1 MKKILTHLFQ
11 HQKLS
16 RSEAKETL
24 IHISKGAYNEA
35 QVAAFITVF
44 QMRPISEHE
53 LQGFSEA
60 MLELCIPV
68 DLAGMPTI
76 DLCGTGGDNKNTFN
90 ISTLSSFVVAGAGY
104 KVTKH
109 GNYGVSSKCGSSD
122 LLETVGYR
130 FTNDVDQL
138 KRQLDKSNICFLHAP
153 LFHPAMKAI
162 APIRKQLGVKTFFNM
177 LGPLVN
183 PTQPIYQ
190 VAGVFS
196 LELARLY
203 TYIFMQ
209 RPGKRFAVIHS
220 LDGYDEISLTG
231 DFKMKTQSGD
241 FMLNAKDLGLDNVKA
256 EAIHGGETKDDAAA
270 IFMQVLKGTGSPSQV
285 AAVSANAGAAIHVF
299 DPGLS
304 IKDAILKAKESIES
318 GSAYDSFKNLISLTV

>member
-1 MKKILTHLFQ
+1 MKKILSHLFQ

-16 RSEAKETL
+16 REAAKETL
-24 IHISKGAYNEA
+24 INISRGAYNDA
-35 QVAAFITVF
+35 QVASFITVF
-44 QMRPISEHE
+44 LMRPITEHE
-53 LQGFSEA
+53 LQGFAEA
-60 MLELCIPV
+60 MLELCIPL
-68 DLAGMPTI
+68 DLDGMPTI

-122 LLETVGYR
+122 LLETVGYK
-130 FTNDVDQL
+130 FTNDPDQL

-153 LFHPAMKAI
+153 LFHPAMKAV
-162 APIRKQLGVKTFFNM
+162 APIRKQMGVKTFFNM

-183 PTQPIYQ
+183 PCQPIYQ
-190 VAGVFS
+190 VAGVFN

-241 FMLNAKDLGLDNVKA
+241 FMFNAGDLGLERVKD
-256 EAIHGGETKDDAAA
+256 EAIHGGETKEEAAE
-270 IFMQVLKGTGSPSQV
+270 IFIKLLKGTGTPEQV
-285 AAVSANAGAAIHVF
+285 AAVSANAGAAIHIF
-299 DPGLS
+299 DPRLS
-304 IKDAILKAKESIES
+304 LPDSIQKAKESIAN
-318 GSAYDSFKNLISLTV
+318 GSAWNSFNNLISVSL